1 MNQHKNYTRHLLECQ
16 CILSIYKNNTVPVYH
31 KFQVFSKFDENDII
45 ETKYVL
51 CNNCDALHEVQ
62 DICKSEIKWG
72 KDAYIGLVNTKDDIK
87 FNLSNLGKD
96 NIITVLEKNDCDISI
111 WELVEHVIE
120 NNLEENIVLDKKEID
135 NNIVYNCLYIKEGNI
150 KIKKEI
156 VQRYF

>member
-1 MNQHKNYTRHLLECQ
+1 MSSQ
-16 CILSIYKNNTVPVYH
+16 LSNLFPHT
-31 KFQVFSKFDENDII
+31 E
-45 ETKYVL
+45 KYVL
-51 CNNCDALHEVQ
+51 CNNCDALHEIQGVG
-62 DICKSEIKWG
+62 KSEIKWG

-87 FNLSNLGKD
+87 FNLSNQGKD
-96 NIITVLEKNDCDISI
+96 NIVEILERNNCDISV
-111 WELVEHVIE
+111 WESVEHTIE

>member
-1 MNQHKNYTRHLLECQ
+1 MSQYKNYTRHLLECQ
-16 CILSIYKNNTVPVYH
+16 CVLSLYRNNTVPVYH
-31 KFQVFSKFDENDII
+31 KFQVFSKFDNKNNI
-45 ETKYVL
+45 EKKYVT

-72 KDAYIGLVNTKDDIK
+72 KDTYIGLVNTKDDIK
-87 FNLSNLGKD
+87 FNLSSQGKD
-96 NIITVLEKNDCDISI
+96 NIIEILEKNNCDISV

-120 NNLEENIVLDKKEID
+120 KNLEESIVLDKKEIED
-135 NNIVYNCLYIKEGNI
+135 NIVYNCLYIKKGNI

>member
-1 MNQHKNYTRHLLECQ
+1 MKNNKNYTRHLIECQ
-16 CILSIYKNNTVPVYH
+16 CILSVYKNNTVPVYH
-31 KFQVFSKFDENDII
+31 KFPVFSKVEDNNFI

-51 CNNCDALHEVQ
+51 CNNCDALHEIK

-72 KDAYIGLVNTKDDIK
+72 KDAYISLVNTKEDIK
-87 FNLSNLGKD
+87 FNLKSQGKD
-96 NIITVLEKNDCDISI
+96 NIVEILEKNDCDISV
-111 WELVEHVIE
+111 WETVEHLIE
-120 NNLEENIVLDKKEID
+120 NNLEDNIVLSKKEID

>member
-1 MNQHKNYTRHLLECQ
+1 MSQHKNYTRHLLECQ
-16 CILSIYKNNTVPVYH
+16 CVLSIYRNNTVPVYH
-31 KFQVFSKFDENDII
+31 KFQVFSKFDNNNNI
-45 ETKYVL
+45 EKKYVT
-51 CNNCDALHEVQ
+51 CNNCDALHEVH

-87 FNLSNLGKD
+87 FNLSNQGKN
-96 NIITVLEKNDCDISI
+96 NIVEILEKNNCDISV

-120 NNLEENIVLDKKEID
+120 NNLEESIVLDKKEIED
-135 NNIVYNCLYIKEGNI
+135 NIVYNCLYIKEGNI